1 MNTKARKV
9 KTQTGLKYY
18 TYLGCPLTRN
28 KTAWCYRICETDKK
42 GHGFCGRIAPHSLKS
57 TTQVSIENHN
67 KKLLAQ
73 HCIKLENMY
82 LKSQTNNLLN
92 LGIKISETEVEIVVP
107 VKKQICQ
114 IDGSI
119 QSTIC
124 SKLLQET
131 AELAVNSKILHTF
144 VFTEYFNFH
153 LSNSV
158 AHDQLITRARF
169 LNHSGNQYLAE
180 SVIVDSNRT
189 EIARG
194 NGVFVKSNISLN
206 SDSNYK

>member
-1 MNTKARKV
+1 MKIEKRKV

-28 KTAWCYRICETDKK
+28 KTAWCYRICKTDEK

-57 TTQVSIENHN
+57 TIQVGIENYN
-67 KKLLAQ
+67 KKLLTQ
-73 HCIKLENMY
+73 HRTKLENMY
-82 LKSQTNNLLN
+82 LKSQSNNLLN
-92 LGIKISETEVEIVVP
+92 LGIKISETEIEIVISVA
-107 VKKQICQ
+107 KQICQ

-124 SKLLQET
+124 SKLLQEA
-131 AELAVNSKILHTF
+131 AELAVSAKILHTF
-144 VFTEYFNFH
+144 AITEYFNFH

-158 AHDQLITRARF
+158 AHEQLITRARF
-169 LNHSGNQYLAE
+169 LNHSSNQYLVE
-180 SVIVDSNRT
+180 SVIVDSTRT

-194 NGVFVKSNISLN
+194 NGVFVKSNIPLS